1 VFKDSKEEIE
11 SSLNERVETEVE
23 QIISQIQS
31 KNFDHKEIEEKWKFI
46 VKELNLGK
54 AEKSEKSL
62 EASWNNIQTKD
73 FITGIQLTNTTV
85 YPWSFKN
92 ADFRESVESR
102 GNILPFPL
110 NYIPPVEFH
119 STVLNISNMFNL
131 VKDTGAFLLRNLQ
144 DLF

>member
-1 VFKDSKEEIE
+1 M
-11 SSLNERVETEVE
+11 
-23 QIISQIQS
+23 
-31 KNFDHKEIEEKWKFI
+31 
-46 VKELNLGK
+46 GK
-54 AEKSEKSL
+54 AEKHEKSL
-62 EASWNNIQTKD
+62 EASWKNIQTKD
-73 FITGIQLTNTTV
+73 FITGAPLKNTTV

-92 ADFRESVESR
+92 ADFRESVEKR

-131 VKDTGAFLLRNLQ
+131 VKDTAAFLVKNAQ

>member
-1 VFKDSKEEIE
+1 MEEIE
-11 SSLNERVETEVE
+11 SYLNERVESEVE

-31 KNFDHKEIEEKWKFI
+31 KNYNHADIEEKWKFI

-54 AEKSEKSL
+54 AEKHEKSL
-62 EASWNNIQTKD
+62 EASWTNIQTKD
-73 FITGIQLTNTTV
+73 FITGAPLANKTV

-92 ADFRESVESR
+92 ADFRESVETR

-119 STVLNISNMFNL
+119 STVLNISNVFNL
-131 VKDTGAFLLRNLQ
+131 VKDTGAFLVKNLQ
-144 DLF
+144 DIF